1 MMNRSK
7 FLMIGGTILVGIA
20 LAFAFTSGGQASHDH
35 SGDHERAHQAVL
47 SGKVLPLRVLLQQ
60 VEKDFQ
66 GEMIEA
72 ELDSHDGQF
81 IYEIKL
87 IDRDG
92 RVIKAIY
99 DATNG
104 HLLSTKEHRR

>member
-1 MMNRSK
+1 MTNRSK
-7 FLMIGGTILVGIA
+7 FRIVGSTVLVGAA
-20 LAFAFTSGGQASHDH
+20 LMLATIPGGYASHDH
-35 SGDHERAHQAVL
+35 SGDHERAHRAVL
-47 SGKVLPLRVLLQQ
+47 SGRVLPLRVLLQQ

-87 IDRDG
+87 INRDG
-92 RVIKAIY
+92 QVIKAIY

-104 HLLSTKEHRR
+104 QLLSTKERRR